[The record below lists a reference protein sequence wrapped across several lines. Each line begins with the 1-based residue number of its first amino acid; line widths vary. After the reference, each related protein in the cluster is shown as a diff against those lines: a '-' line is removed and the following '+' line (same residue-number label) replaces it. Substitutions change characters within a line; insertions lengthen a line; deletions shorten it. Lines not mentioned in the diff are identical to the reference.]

1 MGNINT
7 TKLSTVLLDTAPSRC
22 VLGAKLLTNGPRCRS
37 ASCISTGI
45 SPCIDYRG
53 KQTKQRGLLSGFNK
67 YSSRAMESCRNIMQN
82 INSSMINTEF
92 HTSTRLARSLVA
104 FAEERLKEPK
114 GKIRPLQCG
123 PYTITKPVGKN
134 TFELN
139 LPPFLGLY
147 PVFNVE
153 LL

>member
-1 MGNINT
+1 MRLSLMGNINT

-92 HTSTRLARSLVA
+92 HTSTRLARKFSCICRRETEGTKRKDQTTPMWA
-104 FAEERLKEPK
+104 IHHHQASGKEY
-114 GKIRPLQCG
+114 LWTQSS
-123 PYTITKPVGKN
+123 TLSWALSSV
-134 TFELN
+134 
-139 LPPFLGLY
+139 
-147 PVFNVE
+147 
-153 LL
+153 